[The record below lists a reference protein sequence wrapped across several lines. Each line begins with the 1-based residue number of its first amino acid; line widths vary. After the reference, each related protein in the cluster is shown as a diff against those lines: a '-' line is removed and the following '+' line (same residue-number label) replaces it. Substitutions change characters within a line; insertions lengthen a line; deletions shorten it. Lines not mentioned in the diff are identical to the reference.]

1 MFARNTPFNYEKI
14 LKACAKKQKSALQT
28 LFKHEGP
35 PMMALS
41 LRVLGNYNLAEQA
54 VVSTFGLIWN
64 NAEAYEDD
72 MGPARGW
79 IYSIL
84 RYRISQIFKEHY
96 DAIQAASKD
105 QDESVLNEVS
115 SNLHAD
121 VREDLPATPAFYL
134 HLEELPEE
142 PQKAMINMYFSG
154 MSQAQTATKMGMP
167 LGRFKENLFLGLQ
180 HLGKHLPEFSP
191 PHNATEKIGEYVLG
205 GLSENEEKLVYKLMN
220 DDAGV
225 SRIALLWEA
234 QFAHFLSQ
242 LPAQV
247 ASSRVWEKIKKA
259 TFIRPAAQEAAL
271 ADPELDEEEAAEPS
285 FLSGVSSGA
294 RKLWYMLP
302 FWRILALLLAIAAL
316 TSWYMSTP
324 ASAIP
329 YKVAVLDSSM
339 SNAQTGWV
347 VRFNAVGDAQ
357 FSPVLRQTVS
367 EGLVLQVWKRSNGT
381 NTALSLISDSRA
393 FILAADKVGP
403 VRAGDQILISL
414 EPEGG
419 SRNDRPSGSILYQ
432 GTVADLRP

>member
-1 MFARNTPFNYEKI
+1 MFARNTPFNYERI
-14 LKACAKKQKSALQT
+14 LKACAKGQKSALQA
-28 LFKHEGP
+28 LFKHEAP
-35 PMMALS
+35 LMVALS

-54 VVSTFGLIWN
+54 VVSAFVLIWN
-64 NAEAYEDD
+64 NAEAYEDE

-154 MSQAQTATKMGMP
+154 MSQAQTATKVGMP

-180 HLGKHLPEFSP
+180 HLAKHLPEFSP
-191 PHNATEKIGEYVLG
+191 PHNATEKMGEYVLG

-220 DDAGV
+220 DDSGV

-234 QFAHFLSQ
+234 QFTHFLSQ

-247 ASSRVWEKIKKA
+247 ASSRLWEKIKKSA
-259 TFIRPAAQEAAL
+259 FAKASTQTV
-271 ADPELDEEEAAEPS
+271 AAETD
-285 FLSGVSSGA
+285 LSDDDISASTTASGLKSGL
-294 RKLWYMLP
+294 RKLWFMLP
-302 FWRILALLLAIAAL
+302 FWRALALVLAIAAL
-316 TSWYMSTP
+316 VLWYVGTP
-324 ASAIP
+324 PSDLP
-329 YKVAVLDSSM
+329 RKVAVLDSSM

-347 VRFNAVGDAQ
+347 VRFNQAGDA
-357 FSPVLRQTVS
+357 FFKPVVSQTVS
-367 EGLVLQVWKRSNGT
+367 DGLVLQVWKRSGGT
-381 NTALSLISDSRA
+381 DNALTLIRNSSA
-393 FILAADKVGP
+393 FRLPAEKIGP
-403 VRAGDQILISL
+403 IRSGDQLLISL
-414 EPEGG
+414 EPDGG
-419 SRNDRPSGSILYQ
+419 SRNDRPSGSILYR
-432 GTVADLRP
+432 GTVADLQQ

>member
-14 LKACAKKQKSALQT
+14 LKACAKGQKSALQT
-28 LFKHEGP
+28 LFKHEAP
-35 PMMALS
+35 PMVALS

-54 VVSTFGLIWN
+54 VVSAFVLIWN
-64 NAEAYEDD
+64 NAEAYDEE

-96 DAIQAASKD
+96 DAIQIASKN

-142 PQKAMINMYFSG
+142 PQKALINMYFSG
-154 MSQAQTATKMGMP
+154 MSQAQTATKVGMP

-180 HLGKHLPEFSP
+180 HLAKHLPEFSP
-191 PHNATEKIGEYVLG
+191 PHHATEKMGEYVLG

-220 DDAGV
+220 DDTGV
-225 SRIALLWEA
+225 SRVALLWEA
-234 QFAHFLSQ
+234 QFTHLLSQ

-247 ASSRVWEKIKKA
+247 ASSRVWEKIKTRAFAKA
-259 TFIRPAAQEAAL
+259 PIHPTAVDGTEPG
-271 ADPELDEEEAAEPS
+271 DDEAAE
-285 FLSGVSSGA
+285 LMYASGLKPTL
-294 RKLWYMLP
+294 RKLWFMLP
-302 FWRILALLLAIAAL
+302 LWRSLALLLGVAAL
-316 TSWYMSTP
+316 VFWYVGTP
-324 ASAIP
+324 PSDLP
-329 YKVAVLDSSM
+329 RKVAVLDSSM

-347 VRFNAVGDAQ
+347 VRFNAAGDAL
-357 FSPVLRQTVS
+357 FSPVVRQTVS

-381 NTALSLISDSRA
+381 DSALGLIRDSKA
-393 FILAADKVGP
+393 FDLAAERVGP
-403 VRAGDQILISL
+403 IQAGDQLLISL
-414 EPEGG
+414 EPDGG
-419 SRNDRPSGSILYQ
+419 SRNDRPSGSILYK
-432 GTVADLRP
+432 GTVADL